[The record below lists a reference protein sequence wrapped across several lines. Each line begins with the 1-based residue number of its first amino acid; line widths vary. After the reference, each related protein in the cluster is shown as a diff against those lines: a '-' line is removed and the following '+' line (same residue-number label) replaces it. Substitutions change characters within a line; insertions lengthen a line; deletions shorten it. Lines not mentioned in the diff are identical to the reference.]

1 MDKPEFQHLPPWKW
15 AAKHPWGAA
24 AAAAACASV
33 MICISVLLGME
44 GSSAWMLSVVILPV
58 VFLLV
63 VSIIHLGSRTI
74 EEILTTIKT
83 SRVAHE
89 CGYFVCGSDTTNAYA
104 SGAVGQLHFDDRCR
118 RNGELPLPRGEP
130 GHQRH

>member
-63 VSIIHLGSRTI
+63 GVHNSFRFKDYL
-74 EEILTTIKT
+74 
-83 SRVAHE
+83 
-89 CGYFVCGSDTTNAYA
+89 
-104 SGAVGQLHFDDRCR
+104 
-118 RNGELPLPRGEP
+118 RNLDQHHNE
-130 GHQRH
+130 